1 MNTTKS
7 LPFETSRPVNE
18 LSMVEVAE
26 MLEKVSGWIESER
39 EREREAKANYDTVA
53 RDVDARVKSIKQ
65 FAEKLFEHQKR
76 KMSALEGNFG
86 RSSVVTKPGVR
97 TASFAKATP
106 SSGGGG
112 NAKPANLAEA
122 IVSIWTHDR
131 YSEPMTTEE
140 ISDALTDIGHETDA
154 APTSLRSSI
163 NQALA
168 KLCKVGRVVKF
179 AADGTQID
187 PRDRSSRARKYLAAI
202 RLPEPV

>member
-1 MNTTKS
+1 MNNSKS
-7 LPFETSRPVNE
+7 LPFETSRPVTE
-18 LSMVEVAE
+18 LTMVEVAE

-53 RDVDARVKSIKQ
+53 RDVDSRVKSIKQ

-76 KMSALEGNFG
+76 KLSALEGNFG
-86 RSSVVTKPGVR
+86 RTSVVAKPGVR
-97 TASFAKATP
+97 TASFAKTSTP
-106 SSGGGG
+106 SGGG
-112 NAKPANLAEA
+112 NAKPVNLAEA

-140 ISDALTDIGHETDA
+140 ISDALSDIGHETDA

-187 PRDRSSRARKYLAAI
+187 PRDRASRARKYLAAI